1 MPSTELYVCI
11 QHDVTDYEVIV
22 EDDGRVAYAYLFQ
35 GEKMLAAAWLYNR
48 CITPDAPEWKVT
60 ALERHPIP
68 FANSKEFAI
77 DEQLPVF
84 TTDSCLRDCSR
95 ASCRAGLAWRRKTA
109 RWRRFW
115 AKNRR
120 SIRMQQR
127 SNPTGLG
134 PQQPS
139 QANRPIPRRRP
150 SLAQDALGPRS
161 CLGFWSSP

>member
-77 DEQLPVF
+77 DEELPVF
-84 TTDSCLRDCSR
+84 TTDDVSCSWEWEGDTLISIEVLLRDRLFARLQPGVMPGWSR
-95 ASCRAGLAWRRKTA
+95 LAKKDSPV
-109 RWRRFW
+109 
-115 AKNRR
+115 AKV
-120 SIRMQQR
+120 
-127 SNPTGLG
+127 LG
-134 PQQPS
+134 EK
-139 QANRPIPRRRP
+139 
-150 SLAQDALGPRS
+150 
-161 CLGFWSSP
+161 